1 MEETHQWVHE
11 ILRRQ
16 GYTDSRKRK
25 MIMNLNS
32 TTGWDA
38 EIDANMVED
47 ILKNKWFKVLKKEG
61 I

>member
-1 MEETHQWVHE
+1 
-11 ILRRQ
+11 
-16 GYTDSRKRK
+16 
-25 MIMNLNS
+25 MNLNS